1 MQKQEEIEMATLAG
15 KVAVVTGGSRGIGA
29 SIAKE
34 LGRKGATVVIN
45 YNHSHEQA
53 EAVVEEINSMRSLA
67 IARQP
72 YSIGS
77 SALALQAD
85 SMGSS
90 AIAMQADISD
100 AEATKEFIEKV
111 LEKFGKIDI
120 LVNNAGITRD
130 KTFKKMS
137 FDEWHKVIDTN
148 LSSVFN
154 TCKIALP
161 PMLEQKYGRI
171 INISSVIGQ
180 AGGFGQT
187 NYAAAK
193 AGLIGFTK
201 SLALETAKAGVTVN
215 AICPGF
221 IATEMVGEMPENV
234 KEAIIAQ
241 IPMKKLGAP
250 EEVAKG
256 VIFICES
263 EYMTGQ
269 CLNLN
274 GGLYMI

>member
-1 MQKQEEIEMATLAG
+1 MANLTG
-15 KVAVVTGGSRGIGA
+15 KIAVVTGGSRGIGA
-29 SIAKE
+29 SIAKG
-34 LGRKGATVVIN
+34 LARDGATVIIN

-53 EAVVEEINSMRSLA
+53 KAVVDDIKAMGRTA
-67 IARQP
+67 IAQ
-72 YSIGS
+72 
-77 SALALQAD
+77 
-85 SMGSS
+85 
-90 AIAMQADISD
+90 QADISN
-100 AEATKEFIEKV
+100 AEETKVFIEKV
-111 LEKFGKIDI
+111 LADFGKVDI

-130 KTFKKMS
+130 RSFKKMS

-148 LSSVFN
+148 LSSAFN

-161 PMLEQKYGRI
+161 TMLEQNYGRI

-180 AGGFGQT
+180 SGGFGQS

-201 SLALETAKAGVTVN
+201 SLALETAKSGVTVN

-221 IATEMVGEMPENV
+221 IATEMVGEMPLNV
-234 KEAIIAQ
+234 REAIIAQ

-250 EEVAKG
+250 EEIAKG
-256 VIFICES
+256 VLFICDS

-269 CLNLN
+269 SLNLN
-274 GGLYMI
+274 GGLYML

>member
-1 MQKQEEIEMATLAG
+1 MAKLTG

-29 SIAKE
+29 SIAKG
-34 LGRKGATVVIN
+34 LGSEGATVIIN
-45 YNHSHEQA
+45 YNHSHEKAQ
-53 EAVVEEINSMRSLA
+53 AVVEEIKAMG
-67 IARQP
+67 
-72 YSIGS
+72 GS
-77 SALALQAD
+77 ACALQAD
-85 SMGSS
+85 
-90 AIAMQADISD
+90 ISE
-100 AEATKEFIEKV
+100 AEETKVFIEKV
-111 LEKFGKIDI
+111 LGDFEKIDI

-137 FDEWHKVIDTN
+137 FEEWHKVIDTN

-154 TCKIALP
+154 TCKVALP

-201 SLALETAKAGVTVN
+201 SLALETARGGVTVN
-215 AICPGF
+215 CICPGF
-221 IATEMVGEMPENV
+221 IATEMVGEMPEKV

-241 IPMKKLGAP
+241 IPMQKLGAP

-256 VIFICES
+256 VLFLCES
-263 EYMTGQ
+263 EYVTGQ

-274 GGLYMI
+274 GGLYML